1 MIKNIVL
8 EKISYNFSQDPPII
22 DQLSYNFPFG
32 KTIAIL
38 GHSGCGKSTLLQMIS
53 GVLEPTVGKIKLNN
67 CSNRLG
73 KIAYMQQKD
82 LLLPWLTVKEN
93 VMLTYKIIRN
103 NDKNNFKDML
113 DKAKILGIEQYLDFF
128 PNELSGGLKQRA
140 CLLRTILQNSE
151 FILLDEPFASLDSIT
166 RLELYSWIEK
176 INKHINKSIILVTH
190 DIEEAIFLSDHVII
204 MSSGKNN
211 FRYEL
216 PIDLP
221 HPRNSNITITDEFFN
236 LKKLLLNN
244 LRIVRSID

>member
-1 MIKNIVL
+1 
-8 EKISYNFSQDPPII
+8 
-22 DQLSYNFPFG
+22 
-32 KTIAIL
+32 
-38 GHSGCGKSTLLQMIS
+38 MIS
-53 GVLEPTVGKIKLNN
+53 GILEPTDGEIKLNN

-93 VMLTYKIIRN
+93 VMLPYKIN
-103 NDKNNFKDML
+103 KNNVTNNINDIL
-113 DKAKILGIEQYLDFF
+113 EKAKILGIEEYLEFF
-128 PNELSGGLKQRA
+128 PHELSGGLKQRVS
-140 CLLRTILQNSE
+140 LLRTILQNSE
-151 FILLDEPFASLDSIT
+151 FILLDEPFASLDAIT

-216 PIDLP
+216 PINLK
-221 HPRNSNITITDEFFN
+221 HPRNSNITITNEFFN
-236 LKKLLLNN
+236 LKKLLLKN
-244 LRIVRSID
+244 LRLVRSID

>member
-1 MIKNIVL
+1 
-8 EKISYNFSQDPPII
+8 
-22 DQLSYNFPFG
+22 
-32 KTIAIL
+32 
-38 GHSGCGKSTLLQMIS
+38 MIS
-53 GVLEPTVGKIKLNN
+53 GVLEPTDGEIKLNN

-93 VMLTYKIIRN
+93 VMLPYKIN
-103 NDKNNFKDML
+103 KNNVTNNINDIL
-113 DKAKILGIEQYLDFF
+113 EKAKILGIEEYLEFF
-128 PNELSGGLKQRA
+128 PHELSGGLKQRVS
-140 CLLRTILQNSE
+140 LLRTILQNSE
-151 FILLDEPFASLDSIT
+151 FILLDEPFASLDAIT

-216 PIDLP
+216 PINLK
-221 HPRNSNITITDEFFN
+221 HPRNSNITITNEFFN
-236 LKKLLLNN
+236 LKKLLLKN
-244 LRIVRSID
+244 LRLVRSID

>member
-1 MIKNIVL
+1 
-8 EKISYNFSQDPPII
+8 
-22 DQLSYNFPFG
+22 
-32 KTIAIL
+32 
-38 GHSGCGKSTLLQMIS
+38 MIS
-53 GVLEPTVGKIKLNN
+53 GILEPTDGEIKLNN

-93 VMLTYKIIRN
+93 VMLPLKIN
-103 NDKNNFKDML
+103 KNNSINNFNDML
-113 DKAKILGIEQYLDFF
+113 DKAKILGIEKYLELF
-128 PNELSGGLKQRA
+128 PHELSGGLKQRVS
-140 CLLRTILQNSE
+140 LLRSILQNSE
-151 FILLDEPFASLDSIT
+151 FILLDEPFASLDAIT

-216 PIDLP
+216 PINLK
-221 HPRNSNITITDEFFN
+221 HPRNASITITDEFFN
-236 LKKLLLNN
+236 LKKLLLKN
-244 LRIVRSID
+244 LRMVRSID